1 LVSSKLAREAVRLNA
16 RAETLRA
23 LPALVLM
30 TDDDR
35 LADPLAAAQM
45 LPRGSLV
52 ILRAR
57 DAARRAAL
65 AQALVRMARPLGI
78 RVSIAGDP
86 DLAAHCG
93 ADGVHFPE
101 VRIGEAAHWRVSRP
115 QWLITCAAH
124 SLTACANAHIAL
136 ADAVLLAP
144 VFPTKSHPGR
154 NFLGPFRART
164 IAHTSPIPVYAL
176 GGIDAQNAARLVDGG
191 FIGLAAVE
199 GLARRGTR

>member
-1 LVSSKLAREAVRLNA
+1 VTGKLAREAARLNA
-16 RAETLRA
+16 SVRSLHD

-35 LADPLAAAQM
+35 LADPLAAVWM
-45 LPRGSLV
+45 LPRRSLV
-52 ILRAR
+52 VLRAR

-65 AQALVRMARPLGI
+65 AQALLSIAGRRGI

-86 DLAAHCG
+86 ELAARCN

-101 VRIGEAAHWRVSRP
+101 ARIGEAAHWRACHP

-124 SLTACANAHIAL
+124 SLSACARARLAH
-136 ADAVLLAP
+136 ADAAFLAP
-144 VFPTKSHPGR
+144 VFATQSHPGG
-154 NFLGPFRART
+154 NCLGLFRARA
-164 IAHTSPIPVYAL
+164 IAHASPIPVYAL
-176 GGIDAQNAARLVDGG
+176 GGIVAQNAGRLADGG

-199 GLARRGTR
+199 GLARGGTR